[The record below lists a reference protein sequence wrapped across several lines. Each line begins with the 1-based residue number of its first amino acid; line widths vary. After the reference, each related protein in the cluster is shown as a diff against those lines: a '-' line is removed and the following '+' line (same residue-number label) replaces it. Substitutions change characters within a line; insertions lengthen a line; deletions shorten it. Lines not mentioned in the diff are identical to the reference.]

1 MEVQKFEKL
10 VDAGKCVERMQGW
23 ENIHIE
29 RMYDEDGGYW
39 FITCQRPEATGDRLI
54 LRADGYVR

>member
-1 MEVQKFEKL
+1 MQKFEKL

-29 RMYDEDGGYW
+29 RAYDDEGRGYW
-39 FITCQRPEATGDRLI
+39 FITCQRPEAIGDRLI